1 MPFINVKAN
10 VNITKEKAENI
21 KSALGTAITAIPG
34 KSESWLMVGVEGDY
48 TLYFKGTDEPAAM
61 VEVQL
66 YGNAPSSAMSE
77 LTDHITDIMQDDL
90 GIPAG
95 RVYVSYMCTENWG
108 WNGSNF

>member
-10 VNITKEKAENI
+10 VNVAKEKAESI

-34 KSESWLMVGVEGDY
+34 KSEGWLMVGVEGDY
-48 TLYFKGTDEPAAM
+48 TLYFKGTDEPAALA
-61 VEVQL
+61 EVQI
-66 YGNAPSSAMSE
+66 YGNPSGGAMST
-77 LTDHITDIMQDDL
+77 LTSKITGILSDNL
-90 GIPAG
+90 GIPAD

>member
-1 MPFINVKAN
+1 MPFINIKTNASV
-10 VNITKEKAENI
+10 TKEKAENI

-34 KSESWLMVGVEGDY
+34 KSESWLMAGIEGDY

-61 VEVQL
+61 VEVQI
-66 YGNAPSSAMSE
+66 YGNPSAGAMSA
-77 LTDHITDIMQDDL
+77 LTGKITEIVSADL
-90 GIPAG
+90 GVPAD

>member
-10 VNITKEKAENI
+10 VNVAKEKAESI

-34 KSESWLMVGVEGDY
+34 KSEGWLMVGIEGDY

-66 YGNAPSSAMSE
+66 YGNASGNAMSA
-77 LTDHITDIMQDDL
+77 LTGKITDILSDNL
-90 GIPAG
+90 GIPAD

-108 WNGSNF
+108 WNGNNF